1 MRENMW
7 RKKKKKILHAPTLD
21 QYTIYIVRSCWNI
34 INCLEF
40 RVLDIISPV
49 LYN

>member
-7 RKKKKKILHAPTLD
+7 RKKKILHAPTLD
-21 QYTIYIVRSCWNI
+21 QYTLYVLVQSCWNI